1 MSRQKPIDHDD
12 GTFENSVRG
21 SAASDSGGIPR
32 WNQNSIDVPSETSA
46 LLDASGEFVGTQSG
60 EHRTGPRITARYRMN
75 SITRVGGVN
84 SIENFARSWTRAAT
98 FKDVTS
104 QQPSYVLE
112 GEWGSRRGSL
122 QCRERYDANANPL
135 RPSLSHKNSL
145 TNPNILA
152 QSDNILDSSDSRR
165 IDTWKSRENSSIYPG
180 SYRDS
185 SQSHLS
191 HQIPIRPGS
200 YGTSQDILQSGHE
213 ADSKRPWG
221 YECSRDQEVVGH
233 SKSNDRD
240 PVILREVEQDGKL
253 VLMVAGQ
260 STLPQTIFNSAN
272 VLIGIGILSLPLGFK
287 YAGWILGTL
296 LLTSAAYITSF
307 TARLLAKCMDL
318 DPSLITFADIA
329 FIAYGE
335 NARRASS
342 VLFTLELISSCVGS
356 IVLFA
361 DTLDVLI
368 PGIGV
373 LGWKIF
379 CGIILI
385 PLNFFPLRILSFSS
399 FIGIICCCCIVIITI
414 VNGLIKPNAPGSLRE
429 PATTNL
435 FPENWLT
442 LPLSFGLFMSPW
454 GGHAIFPNIYRDMRH
469 PLKYNRAV
477 TITFSFTYLIN
488 IVAAVSGFL
497 MFGIKVSNE
506 ISHDL
511 INTPGYPRILSVI
524 VSTSIAIIPI
534 TKIPLNCNP
543 ITSVV
548 ESVTG
553 IRIEANPVSGAESN
567 LSPLVRDYF
576 RVTLRIAVIV
586 FFVLISILFPSFDTI
601 MAFMG
606 SSLCLTACVILPLVF
621 YVKLFYK
628 EIGLRERI
636 IYQFL
641 IIFSTLIAI
650 AGTIAAFLPKSLVG
664 IE

>member
-1 MSRQKPIDHDD
+1 MGP
-12 GTFENSVRG
+12 
-21 SAASDSGGIPR
+21 AATNSGGNSK
-32 WNQNSIDVPSETSA
+32 WNQNSADLPSETSA
-46 LLDASGEFVGTQSG
+46 LLDDSGEFVRPQSG
-60 EHRTGPRITARYRMN
+60 EFRSGPRLTARYRMN
-75 SITRVGGVN
+75 SITQVGGVN

-104 QQPSYVLE
+104 QQSYILE
-112 GEWGSRRGSL
+112 GDSALGRESL
-122 QCRERYDANANPL
+122 QCRERNDANANPL
-135 RPSLSHKNSL
+135 RPSLSHKNSM
-145 TNPNILA
+145 TGAYSPSANPNNLS
-152 QSDNILDSSDSRR
+152 QTDNNFDSLDSRR
-165 IDTWKSRENSSIYPG
+165 IDTWKSREHPNIYPG
-180 SYRDS
+180 SYREL
-185 SQSHLS
+185 SQSNVS
-191 HQIPIRPGS
+191 HIPSRPGS
-200 YGTSQDILQSGHE
+200 YGTSQDVLQAGHQSIPI
-213 ADSKRPWG
+213 ADSRHTWG
-221 YECSRDQEVVGH
+221 YECSRDQEVVGNT
-233 SKSNDRD
+233 KSNDRD

-287 YAGWILGTL
+287 YSGWILGTL
-296 LLTSAAYITSF
+296 LLSSAAYITSF
-307 TARLLAKCMDL
+307 TARLLSRCIDL
-318 DPSLITFADIA
+318 DPSLLTFADIA
-329 FIAYGE
+329 FISFGE
-335 NARRASS
+335 NARLGCS
-342 VLFTLELISSCVGS
+342 VLFTMELIASCVGS

-379 CGIILI
+379 CGMILI

-414 VNGLIKPNAPGSLRE
+414 VNGLIKPHSPGSLRE

-442 LPLSFGLFMSPW
+442 VPLSFGLFMSPW
-454 GGHAIFPNIYRDMRH
+454 GGHAVFPNIYRDMRH
-469 PLKYNRAV
+469 PLKYPRAV
-477 TITFSFTYLIN
+477 TVTFTFTYLIN
-488 IVAAVSGFL
+488 IIAAISGFL
-497 MFGIKVSNE
+497 MFGDGVSNE

-511 INTPGYPRILSVI
+511 INTPGYPQILSVI
-524 VSTSIAIIPI
+524 LSTSIAIIPI

-553 IRIEANPVSGAESN
+553 IRIETNPISGAEPN
-567 LSPLVRDYF
+567 VSPLIRDYF

-586 FFVLISILFPSFDTI
+586 FFVIISILFPSFDTI

-628 EIGLRERI
+628 EIPIGQRI
-636 IYQFL
+636 LYQFL
-641 IIFSTLIAI
+641 IILSTLIAI
-650 AGTIAAFLPKSLVG
+650 AGTVAAFIPKSVIG